1 MNTTTDIKLAPAS
14 QPTAPDAHPVKLWAS
29 GGCTGYSDYL
39 MSDGT
44 IKTLKSSEPYC
55 GSINPTN

>member
-1 MNTTTDIKLAPAS
+1 MNTTTDIKLASAS

-44 IKTLKSSEPYC
+44 IKTLRYTEPWA
-55 GSINPTN
+55 GSIN